1 MEKFDY
7 KDFSENMALQAM
19 NLIPDDISDEGRKYL
34 IKTIENF
41 SYLAGEAIE
50 NDTTLN
56 LTVDNK
62 VVITQI
68 IAEWTFH
75 KSVDLARSDIPAK
88 YWDAIMQKIAFTIF
102 EIAKQGILKQLPQDE
117 LIEVVE
123 HHVIKV
129 WKESL
134 NELQEK
140 DAITQSCKQE
150 AENISNIDEMAKV
163 FHSKDDSEVIKNTKN
178 KPKKTFNILK
188 IIKPKLKIFCW
199 SLTIIALGIAT
210 LYFKTNI
217 FNFIIL
223 HKNAICVSAILGF
236 IIGLIVYFA
245 TQKEIEHQLNEL
257 EETKQQLRDLVDPC
271 KMYERLGVD
280 ILSLQVGAGL
290 LSIADPDQ
298 DGELLAKTAALRQR
312 LTDELGYIIPNI
324 RIMDSSGIDAN
335 EYYISVRQNV
345 VADGFVYP
353 DKYMVI
359 ADEWES
365 KVGEIPENARCGVDP
380 CYSVQAYWL
389 DKEQVEDKPHITASD
404 AVDVII
410 THLRE
415 VVIKYVDLILTT
427 VDIDKY
433 IVLAKS
439 TIEISNRLH
448 KEDFRK
454 IFVNLIREK
463 VSIKDIILIFDRL
476 NDYSRTL
483 TDSDRLSEK
492 IRQVLAQQIC
502 LEHCN
507 ESKIIYAVKLSQKWQ
522 TILEHRLEWGE
533 EHKTFYFAEGQKEE
547 LIETTAMILMQA
559 HQEINEQPVII
570 CPSKIR
576 LPLYRLLV
584 DYIPTVVV
592 LSESEILPTFKVEDV
607 GTVEKYD

>member
-1 MEKFDY
+1 
-7 KDFSENMALQAM
+7 
-19 NLIPDDISDEGRKYL
+19 
-34 IKTIENF
+34 
-41 SYLAGEAIE
+41 
-50 NDTTLN
+50 
-56 LTVDNK
+56 
-62 VVITQI
+62 
-68 IAEWTFH
+68 
-75 KSVDLARSDIPAK
+75 
-88 YWDAIMQKIAFTIF
+88 
-102 EIAKQGILKQLPQDE
+102 
-117 LIEVVE
+117 
-123 HHVIKV
+123 
-129 WKESL
+129 
-134 NELQEK
+134 
-140 DAITQSCKQE
+140 
-150 AENISNIDEMAKV
+150 
-163 FHSKDDSEVIKNTKN
+163 
-178 KPKKTFNILK
+178 
-188 IIKPKLKIFCW
+188 
-199 SLTIIALGIAT
+199 
-210 LYFKTNI
+210 
-217 FNFIIL
+217 
-223 HKNAICVSAILGF
+223 
-236 IIGLIVYFA
+236 
-245 TQKEIEHQLNEL
+245 
-257 EETKQQLRDLVDPC
+257 
-271 KMYERLGVD
+271 
-280 ILSLQVGAGL
+280 
-290 LSIADPDQ
+290 
-298 DGELLAKTAALRQR
+298 
-312 LTDELGYIIPNI
+312 
-324 RIMDSSGIDAN
+324 MDSSGIDAN

-353 DKYMVI
+353 NKYMVI

-380 CYSVQAYWL
+380 CYSAQAYWL
-389 DKEQVEDKPHITASD
+389 DKEQVEDKPHVTASD

-433 IVLAKS
+433 IILAKS
-439 TIEISNRLH
+439 TIQISNRLH
-448 KEDFRK
+448 KEDIRK

-463 VSIKDIILIFDRL
+463 VSIRDIILIFDRL

-533 EHKTFYFAEGQKEE
+533 EHKTFYFTEGQKEE

-592 LSESEILPTFKVEDV
+592 LSESEILPTFKVEDI
-607 GTVEKYD
+607 GTIKKYD